1 MKNLMKMMSALAVAG
16 VFLAAC
22 GGGAKEIPVE
32 KMAKIFLKMM
42 MENKIEKDHSD
53 PKDMKDELVEPYA
66 KAEGF
71 TAADF
76 KYTASLYDKDEKKGK
91 EFGEVFGKMMMEEMM
106 KAMGGSEK
114 MPDMLMD
121 SSKHDMKK

>member
-1 MKNLMKMMSALAVAG
+1 MNPAMKTLSALTIAAIM
-16 VFLAAC
+16 FTAC
-22 GGGAKEIPVE
+22 GSAAKEIPVD

-42 MENKIEKDHSD
+42 MESKIEKDHSD
-53 PKDMKDELVEPYA
+53 PKDMKDEIVEPYA
-66 KAEGF
+66 KSEGF

-106 KAMGGSEK
+106 KTMGGSDK
-114 MPDMLMD
+114 LPDMMMD
-121 SSKHDMKK
+121 SVKIDKK